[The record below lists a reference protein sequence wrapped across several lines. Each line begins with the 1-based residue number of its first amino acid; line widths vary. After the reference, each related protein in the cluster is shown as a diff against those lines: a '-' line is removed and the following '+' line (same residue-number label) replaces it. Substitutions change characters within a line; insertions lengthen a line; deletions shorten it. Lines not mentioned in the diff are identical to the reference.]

1 MEKTKDRDSL
11 IVDNTRLV
19 SSLCSRFSGKG
30 VEFDD
35 LYQAGCVGLVKA
47 ADAFDESR
55 GFQFST
61 YAVPV
66 ILGEIKRLFRD
77 DGPVKVSRS
86 IKELYIKVLKCKNK
100 LSCELNREPTVSEIA
115 QALNIEPE
123 SVSEALCACQA
134 TLSLT
139 RNDDESENE
148 QIDLPVSDN
157 SEKLND
163 KLMIDGAF
171 KKLDEQE
178 CKIIRLRYYN
188 YMTQNET
195 AKKME
200 MSQVQVSRAEKK
212 ILKKLRGILTEL
224 SMEAETGLTDYV
236 VCGIGVNCRQAP
248 ADFPED
254 VTPMATSLRQLL
266 GRSDACALAAAMMTQ
281 LHLAAE
287 DLLERPGDWMA
298 GYKAHCVTIG
308 QDVKIVCGDSVQ
320 LAHVDDMDDQGAL
333 LVTLADGTKDTV
345 FSGEVSVRGMYGY
358 L

>member
-86 IKELYIKVLKCKNK
+86 IKELYIKILNCKNK
-100 LSCELNREPTVSEIA
+100 LSGVLDREPTVSEIA
-115 QALNIEPE
+115 NALNIEPE
-123 SVSEALCACQA
+123 SVSEALCACQS

-157 SEKLND
+157 SENLND

-195 AKKME
+195 AKKMD

-212 ILKKLRGILTEL
+212 ILKKLRGIL
-224 SMEAETGLTDYV
+224 ETG
-236 VCGIGVNCRQAP
+236 A
-248 ADFPED
+248 
-254 VTPMATSLRQLL
+254 
-266 GRSDACALAAAMMTQ
+266 
-281 LHLAAE
+281 
-287 DLLERPGDWMA
+287 
-298 GYKAHCVTIG
+298 
-308 QDVKIVCGDSVQ
+308 
-320 LAHVDDMDDQGAL
+320 
-333 LVTLADGTKDTV
+333 
-345 FSGEVSVRGMYGY
+345 
-358 L
+358 

>member
-1 MEKTKDRDSL
+1 MGKIKDRDSL
-11 IVDNTRLV
+11 IVENTRLV

-30 VEFDD
+30 IEFDD
-35 LYQAGCVGLVKA
+35 LYQAGCVGLIKA

-86 IKELYIKVLKCKNK
+86 IKELYIKILKCKNK
-100 LSCELNREPTVSEIA
+100 LSHEYNREPAVSEIA
-115 QALNIEPE
+115 DFLDIEPE
-123 SVSEALCACQA
+123 DVSEALCACQA

-157 SEKLND
+157 LEELNA
-163 KLMIDGAF
+163 KLMIDSAF

-195 AKKME
+195 AKKMD
-200 MSQVQVSRAEKK
+200 MSQVQISRTEKK
-212 ILKKLRGILTEL
+212 ILKKLRGIL
-224 SMEAETGLTDYV
+224 ETG
-236 VCGIGVNCRQAP
+236 A
-248 ADFPED
+248 
-254 VTPMATSLRQLL
+254 
-266 GRSDACALAAAMMTQ
+266 
-281 LHLAAE
+281 
-287 DLLERPGDWMA
+287 
-298 GYKAHCVTIG
+298 
-308 QDVKIVCGDSVQ
+308 
-320 LAHVDDMDDQGAL
+320 
-333 LVTLADGTKDTV
+333 
-345 FSGEVSVRGMYGY
+345 
-358 L
+358 